1 MGDDRLKAL
10 LALSD
15 MELCRPLWEWLPDQ
29 RRDVI
34 RARERRRFA
43 RWVPE
48 SPEDVYQPSEA
59 HTAVLEFAPT
69 E

>member
-1 MGDDRLKAL
+1 MTDDRLKAL

-15 MELCRPLWEWLPDQ
+15 VELARPLWEWPPAQ

-34 RARERRRFA
+34 RARDRRF
-43 RWVPE
+43 RRYGDDTHERV
-48 SPEDVYQPSEA
+48 
-59 HTAVLEFAPT
+59 TEFAET